1 MKKVN
6 LDSEN
11 ELIIRSNKEYFS
23 DKYGR
28 RQYHK
33 SIEEVILKREN
44 QLLCIGICFS
54 NTFTGADEF
63 VQYNPQC
70 ILFFRGNSITKQ
82 YRVDRVFDI
91 ATMQSNVITKE
102 EIKERYDIDLPEEVK
117 DPLQK
122 KNRRRI
128 KTSVGNRRLAYVANS

>member
-1 MKKVN
+1 MKKVI
-6 LDSEN
+6 LDDET
-11 ELIIRSNKEYFS
+11 ELIIRSNKETFS

-28 RQYHK
+28 RQNYK
-33 SIEEVILKREN
+33 SLEEVILKREN
-44 QLLCIGICFS
+44 QLLCIGICLS
-54 NTFTGADEF
+54 NTFTGSDEF
-63 VQYNPQC
+63 VQYGSQC

-91 ATMQSNVITKE
+91 ATMQSNVMTKE
-102 EIKERYDIDLPEEVK
+102 EIKEKYDIDLPEEIK

-128 KTSVGNRRLAYVANS
+128 KTGVDNKRLAYVANC